1 MQGAEVLTKFTADSK
16 DFDKKTAGVNKT
28 LGAVAKG
35 IKKAFEVSTVAIGA
49 TATAIGVLVKKST
62 DAYAEFEQLE
72 GGLKSLFGDG
82 SAEMNKILGQSEEAY
97 KNLTMSQNEYLT
109 AFQGAYPLVNAGLGK
124 NADSIEYTNK
134 MLQISSDL
142 FNTYGGSVEQYQ
154 NAINW
159 ALKGS
164 FVYLDNLNLG
174 IKGTQEGFIEAAN
187 SSGVLGRKIKDVKE
201 LTSNEIIDVIQH
213 YAKAYGVWGKTGAEA
228 SETIS
233 GSLNMTK
240 ATWNNLIAGFSKDGA
255 DMNKL
260 IDNFVKSAMTFGKNL
275 LPVIETALNSI
286 AAALPTITDKVGEIL
301 PGLIQKL
308 APILITSA
316 VNLINALIPKIPSL
330 IKSLLPPIIDG
341 FILIVKNIFG
351 MVPTWLEAI
360 VIPIMA
366 FIGTF
371 SMIMKIISIVKGITS
386 AISVLNAVMLA
397 NPIVLII
404 AAIVALIAIFVV
416 LWKKCDWF
424 RNFWIGLWNGI
435 VEIVVGA
442 WEWIKGLFTGVIDFI
457 SNNWQALLL
466 FLVNPFAG
474 AFKLLYDN
482 CEGFKNFVNGFVN
495 AVVNFFKSI
504 PGKLVSFAQGIVNVF
519 TSIPGKMMNVG
530 KNIAQGL
537 WNGISGLK
545 DWVINKVKN
554 MGKSILNAIKN
565 VLGVHSPSTEFAWV
579 AKMTVVGYTEELD
592 KMTKTVQGQ
601 IAETFSVSPQLA
613 NSSSLHY
620 SPNVVVNTINNISQD
635 PLGRMVNDIK
645 TFSGGAKNDYNYG
658 MGVS

>member
-124 NADSIEYTNK
+124 NADSIDYTNK

-213 YAKAYGVWGKTGAEA
+213 YAEAYGVWGKTGTEA

-435 VEIVVGA
+435 VKIVVGA
-442 WEWIKGLFTGVIDFI
+442 WEWIKGLFAGVIDFI

-530 KNIAQGL
+530 QNIAQGL

-545 DWVINKVKN
+545 NWVINKVKG
-554 MGKSILNAIKN
+554 MGKAILNSIKN
-565 VLGVHSPSTEFAWV
+565 VLGIHSPSTEFAMIGKFSV
-579 AKMTVVGYTEELD
+579 LGYTEELD

-620 SPNVVVNTINNISQD
+620 SPNVVVNTVNNISQD

-658 MGVS
+658 MGV